1 MLKLALETNDWV
13 MVSEWEGRR
22 DTWTE
27 TSKVCNTELFMHVH
41 LNLSHKVLDYFYENL
56 NNGIFQ
62 PVRTGAQQDAIRV
75 RLVCGSDLLQS
86 FDQGPWSEE
95 DVEKICRY
103 GICCVERLGYE
114 TTEIMKKNPILKRH
128 HEIGNVMVISPRTMN
143 NISSSLVRF
152 FFFFH
157 LVVLSSFTT
166 LDSWQSPCCI
176 FSFVISPNV

>member
-27 TSKVCNTELFMHVH
+27 TS
-41 LNLSHKVLDYFYENL
+41 KVLDYFYENL